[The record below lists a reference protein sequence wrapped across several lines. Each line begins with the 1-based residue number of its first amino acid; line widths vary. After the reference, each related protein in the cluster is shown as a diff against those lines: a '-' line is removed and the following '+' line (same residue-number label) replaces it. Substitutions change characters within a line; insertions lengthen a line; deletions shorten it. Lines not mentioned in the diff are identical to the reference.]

1 MHMKSVTYDLTL
13 GRIRKFILLHWV
25 HVEVGVGGV
34 DGAPQICLYVAIF
47 RNDFTF
53 SERPLF
59 FLTSGSPH
67 LKKKKK
73 RKEETEERKTKDSF
87 VSVEIRFQISHH
99 LTRISKIQMNISQ
112 LNAPLYV

>member
-25 HVEVGVGGV
+25 HVEVGGGV

-67 LKKKKK
+67 LKKKKEK
-73 RKEETEERKTKDSF
+73 KRRNGRKENQR
-87 VSVEIRFQISHH
+87 
-99 LTRISKIQMNISQ
+99 Q
-112 LNAPLYV
+112 LCQR